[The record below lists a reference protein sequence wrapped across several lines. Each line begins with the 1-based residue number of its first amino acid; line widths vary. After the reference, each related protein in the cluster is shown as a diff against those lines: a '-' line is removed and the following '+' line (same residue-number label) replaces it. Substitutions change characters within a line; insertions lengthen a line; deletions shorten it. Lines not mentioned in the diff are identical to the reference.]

1 MCMGKI
7 DDMRR
12 LREAQHGGPGR
23 APPRGASG
31 EPAARGRAIADV
43 EGKCSVCGKTRA
55 LHNGLVTAHQ
65 KGLGKACPGSRK
77 APA

>member
-1 MCMGKI
+1 MGKI

-12 LREAQHGGPGR
+12 LREAQQAGAGAGPAR
-23 APPRGASG
+23 RTNA
-31 EPAARGRAIADV
+31 EPADPNA
-43 EGKCSVCGKTRA
+43 ELKGKCATCGKLRT
-55 LHNGLVTAHQ
+55 LQNGLVSNHQ

>member
-1 MCMGKI
+1 MGKI

-12 LREAQHGGPGR
+12 RREGQHAGAERVLSRSTNGGITD
-23 APPRGASG
+23 ARGAN
-31 EPAARGRAIADV
+31 ADV
-43 EGKCSVCGKTRA
+43 EGRCSECGKLRA
-55 LHNGLVTAHQ
+55 LQNGLVIPHQ